1 MDKSFFFFTRVRAPS
16 SAARGVRDADDIR
29 AAKAAGCGGA
39 VLGKALLEGRLQ
51 LDEALSC

>member
-1 MDKSFFFFTRVRAPS
+1 
-16 SAARGVRDADDIR
+16 VRDLADVA

-51 LDEALSC
+51 LTEALAC